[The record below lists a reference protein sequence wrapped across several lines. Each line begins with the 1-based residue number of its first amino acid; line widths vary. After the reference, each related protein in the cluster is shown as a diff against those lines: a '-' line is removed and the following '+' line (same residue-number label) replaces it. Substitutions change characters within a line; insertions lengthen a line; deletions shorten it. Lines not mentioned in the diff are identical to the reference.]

1 MNYFK
6 QIYYEMKHQKMMT
19 WVSISGTALAIF
31 MVMIFMMSEQI
42 YEVES
47 APESNRSRILYGQ
60 GVHLREKEKNQDSS
74 TMGLSYEFAKTIYG
88 GLEGIEAMSYYDTFS
103 HGSRVDV
110 GPKKGDTFSMAQ
122 IKADAGIWSV
132 YDYKFI
138 DGRPFNAGEAD
149 SQARVAV
156 ISRSSARKLFGRD
169 DVAGQEIDIDAFPYM
184 IVGVIEDS
192 EPVLTQSY
200 TDVILPY
207 NPALSQSD
215 DQFWG
220 SVQVVLLAKKGADI
234 PGIKKQVEQIYNR
247 IQSDVRKDGQELVY
261 HEQPYTSREMG
272 IGGFGSNNSPNTKS
286 HDRTMLAVFAL
297 LIILPAINLSSMTRS
312 RLRHRVSEIGV
323 RRAFGAKRNSIIGQI
338 FGENLLISLMGG
350 AIGLILSLLF
360 IAFMSH
366 FLFSYSGDLDSS
378 LEQVNARPDFGMIFR
393 WSNFLWTLLF
403 CFVLNILSASVPAWK
418 ASRVEPA
425 VALSSAR

>member
-47 APESNRSRILYGQ
+47 APELNRSRILYGQ
-60 GVHLREKEKNQDSS
+60 GVHLIDKENNADQS
-74 TMGLSYEFAKTIYG
+74 TTGLSYEFAKSIYG
-88 GLEGIEAMSYYDTFS
+88 NLEGIEAMSYFDTFS
-103 HGSRVDV
+103 RSRVDV
-110 GPKKGDTFSMAQ
+110 GPKKGDTFSMTQ
-122 IKADAGIWSV
+122 IKADAGIWNV
-132 YDYKFI
+132 YDYRFI

-156 ISRSSARKLFGRD
+156 ISRSSARKLFGKEN
-169 DVAGQEIDIDAFPYM
+169 VAGQQIDIDAIPYTV
-184 IVGVIEDS
+184 VGVIEDT
-192 EPVLTQSY
+192 EPVLTQSC
-200 TDVILPY
+200 TDVLLPY

-215 DQFWG
+215 NSFWG
-220 SVQVVLLAKKGADI
+220 SVNVMLLAKKGTDI
-234 PGIKKQVEQIYNR
+234 SGIKKQVEQSYHR
-247 IQSDVRKDGQELVY
+247 LQPDAQKEGYELVY

-272 IGGFGSNNSPNTKS
+272 IGGFGSNTSPDTKS
-286 HDRTMLAVFAL
+286 HDRKMIAVFAL

-323 RRAFGAKRNSIIGQI
+323 RRAFGAKRNSVIGQI
-338 FGENLLISLMGG
+338 FGENFIISLMGG
-350 AIGLILSLLF
+350 AIGLILSVLF
-360 IAFMSH
+360 IVFMSN
-366 FLFSYSGDLDSS
+366 FLFSYSGDLDAS
-378 LEQVNARPDFGMIFR
+378 LDQVNARPDFWMIFR

-403 CFVLNILSASVPAWK
+403 CFVLNILSASVPAWR